1 MNEQATLYF
10 EKMEQV
16 TIIGKGSNIGA
27 KIGVN
32 KSKEKPL
39 TAKNKIKKICNGIIY
54 RTYSEMELLDLQQI
68 NETFNRNE
76 ALMYID
82 L

>member
-10 EKMEQV
+10 EKIEQV
-16 TIIGKGSNIGA
+16 SIISGNIGR
-27 KIGVN
+27 
-32 KSKEKPL
+32 KSSKPL
-39 TAKNKIKKICNGIIY
+39 TAKNTIKKNCNGIIY